1 MTATEE
7 GSETSTRP
15 VDLPSTPP
23 AYVLGGYEAGLA
35 VIRSLGRAGVPVTC
49 VVAADREHGCRSAHV
64 AAVRIAPDPA
74 EDPDGLADVVA
85 GLAPGVVIPTTDES
99 LEAVAAHR
107 DRLAARHLVACPR
120 REVARVFLDKR
131 LTADAAERADVV
143 APRTAAAVSP
153 EELEALVPQLQ
164 LPCLVKPRESYRYSR
179 AFGVKMHRVDSADA
193 LHEAWLRAYE
203 LGIGVVVQ
211 ELIPG
216 PETSGIN
223 YNTYVVDGAPVV
235 EFTSRKLRLSPR
247 HFGFP
252 SAVVSGR
259 VPEVVAPG
267 RRIVRE
273 MGIEGFANVE
283 FKRDAR
289 DGAYKLMEVNGRPNM
304 SGALAVACGVDFP
317 LLTYR
322 HLVEGRVD
330 PATFRPDW
338 DHDVAWINDAT
349 DLRAAVAR
357 WRSGEATLREG
368 AAPYARRR
376 VFASL
381 ALRDPGPF
389 VDRVR
394 ARSRR
399 RVQGL
404 RRRVT
409 G

>member
-1 MTATEE
+1 
-7 GSETSTRP
+7 
-15 VDLPSTPP
+15 
-23 AYVLGGYEAGLA
+23 VLGGYEAGLA
-35 VIRSLGRAGVPVTC
+35 VIRSLGRAGVPVTS
-49 VVAADREHGCRSAHV
+49 VVAAEREHACRSGYV
-64 AAVRIAPDPA
+64 IAARTAPDPA
-74 EDPDGLADVVA
+74 EDPDGLVAAVAD
-85 GLAPGVVIPTTDES
+85 LAPGVVIPTTDES

-107 DRLAARHLVACPR
+107 DRLAARHLVACPPQD
-120 REVARVFLDKR
+120 VARVFLDKR
-131 LTADAAERADVV
+131 RTGDAAERAGVV
-143 APRTAAAVSP
+143 APRTATPASPDELAA
-153 EELEALVPQLQ
+153 LIPQLQ

-179 AFGVKMHRVDSADA
+179 AFGVKMHRVDTADA
-193 LHEAWLRAYE
+193 LREAWLRAHE
-203 LGIGVVVQ
+203 LDIGVVVQ

-216 PETSGIN
+216 PETGGIN
-223 YNTYVVDGAPVV
+223 YNTYVVDGEPVV
-235 EFTSRKLRLSPR
+235 EFTSRKLRLAPR
-247 HFGFP
+247 NFGFP

-338 DHDVAWINDAT
+338 AHDVAWINDAT
-349 DLRAAVAR
+349 DPRGVVAR
-357 WRSGEATLREG
+357 WRAGEATLREG

-376 VFASL
+376 VFASF

-394 ARSRR
+394 ARNRH
-399 RVQGL
+399 RVQRL
-404 RRRVT
+404 RRRIT